1 MSLYSRITGTGSYLP
16 PRKLSNADLVAELAQ
31 IQAEFIGWTPL
42 EPGAYLH
49 VGDPNATVI
58 EVVGVPHADMKGL
71 TVLLLS

>member
-1 MSLYSRITGTGSYLP
+1 M
-16 PRKLSNADLVAELAQ
+16 KLFFSPQAQPSEADIAAELAQ
-31 IQAEFIGWTPL
+31 IQAESLGWTPL

-58 EVVGVPHADMKGL
+58 EVVGVPHADMKGM

>member
-1 MSLYSRITGTGSYLP
+1 M
-16 PRKLSNADLVAELAQ
+16 KLFFSPQAQPSEADIAAELAQ
-31 IQAEFIGWTPL
+31 IQAESLGWTPL

-49 VGDPNATVI
+49 MGDPNATVI

>member
-1 MSLYSRITGTGSYLP
+1 M
-16 PRKLSNADLVAELAQ
+16 KLFFSPQAQPSEADIAAELAQ
-31 IQAEFIGWTPL
+31 IQAESIGWTPL

>member
-1 MSLYSRITGTGSYLP
+1 M
-16 PRKLSNADLVAELAQ
+16 KLFFSPQAQPSEADIAAELAQ
-31 IQAEFIGWTPL
+31 IQAESIGWTPL

-49 VGDPNATVI
+49 VGDPDATVI

>member
-1 MSLYSRITGTGSYLP
+1 M
-16 PRKLSNADLVAELAQ
+16 KLFFSPQAQPSDADIAAELAQ
-31 IQAEFIGWTPL
+31 IQAESIGWTPL

>member
-1 MSLYSRITGTGSYLP
+1 M
-16 PRKLSNADLVAELAQ
+16 KLFFSPQAQPSEADIAAELAQ
-31 IQAEFIGWTPL
+31 IQAESLGWTPL

-71 TVLLLS
+71 TFLLLS

>member
-1 MSLYSRITGTGSYLP
+1 M
-16 PRKLSNADLVAELAQ
+16 KLFFSPQAQPSEADIAAELAQ
-31 IQAEFIGWTPL
+31 IQAESLGWTPL

>member
-1 MSLYSRITGTGSYLP
+1 M
-16 PRKLSNADLVAELAQ
+16 KLFFSPQAQPSEADIAAELAQ
-31 IQAEFIGWTPL
+31 IQAESIGWTPL

-58 EVVGVPHADMKGL
+58 EVVGVPHTDMKGM

>member
-1 MSLYSRITGTGSYLP
+1 M
-16 PRKLSNADLVAELAQ
+16 KLFFSPQAQPNEADIAAELAQ
-31 IQAEFIGWTPL
+31 IQAESIGWTPL

>member
-1 MSLYSRITGTGSYLP
+1 M
-16 PRKLSNADLVAELAQ
+16 KLFFSPQAQPSEADIAAELAQ
-31 IQAEFIGWTPL
+31 IKAESIGWTPL

-58 EVVGVPHADMKGL
+58 EVVGVPHADMKGM